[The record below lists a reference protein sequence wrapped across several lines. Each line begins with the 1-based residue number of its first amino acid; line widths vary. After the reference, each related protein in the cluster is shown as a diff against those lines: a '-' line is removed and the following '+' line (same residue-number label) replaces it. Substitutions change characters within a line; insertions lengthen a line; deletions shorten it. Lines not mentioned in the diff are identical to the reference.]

1 MGILDW
7 LSQSAKKLKDVE
19 TQIDEDAKDLYEIY
33 QRNVVLER
41 EIAQRTE
48 ELRLANQT
56 LLTLEQVWDMMNS
69 SRPLSSVL
77 ETIVASLYGEFG
89 YIYSFIAQKQ
99 YSEKETFYTL
109 KTYLENDFS
118 TQLTDLTDSTIFDF
132 QLNPKYDDLIENSI
146 RKKEVAYY
154 VSLKQFI
161 EDNVLNANPKK
172 VEEFTQNT
180 EVKTIII
187 FPITVKNQF
196 SGFLSVFSPR
206 KELKEDELS
215 FLNLFTRQIEL
226 AVTIANLFET
236 VKKQAVTDHLTNLFN
251 RRFFEDA
258 LHREATRSLRTK
270 QPFCLI
276 GLDLDHLKRINDTYG
291 HTMGDKAISTI
302 AQVITR
308 TSRSVDIPAR
318 YGGEEFFV
326 ILPGIDAKGGIIA
339 AERLRASIEASEVAG
354 LEEGI
359 TASLGVASFIE
370 QTTNIDELFEMCD
383 KAMYSSKQKG
393 RNQVTLADVDN
404 MTSWQDVAIDAFVD
418 ILTQHRIPFN
428 KELAQDL
435 IEKLQMKQQ
444 DSTGNSTQEMLYSVV
459 DSISKSYL
467 PLYQDGSTKNKVELA
482 VLIAKR
488 MNLPKTEIDKLKIAI
503 LLYDIGNTMIPKEL
517 LKKPGVLSE
526 EEKNEIEKHPIV
538 GAQEILK
545 PIDSVSDIIPIIEHH
560 HENWDGTGYPNNK
573 KGEEIPTTSQ
583 IILIVDSFFAM
594 TSFRPYR
601 KAYSTEEAIEEIKV
615 NANKKYSKDLTDAFI
630 YTIEEQKKNN

>member
-7 LSQSAKKLKDVE
+7 ISQSAKKLKDVE
-19 TQIDEDAKDLYEIY
+19 SQISDETKDVYEVY

-77 ETIVASLYGEFG
+77 ETIVSSLYGEFG
-89 YIYSFIAQKQ
+89 YVYSFIAQKQ
-99 YSEKETFYTL
+99 YGEEKPFYAL
-109 KTYLENDFS
+109 KTYLENDFALSLSKLTSS
-118 TQLTDLTDSTIFDF
+118 TVFDF
-132 QLNPKYDDLIENSI
+132 KIYPKEQGLIENAIS
-146 RKKEVAYY
+146 KKEICYY
-154 VSLKQFI
+154 ISLKDFI
-161 EDNVLNANPKK
+161 NDNIPDI
-172 VEEFTQNT
+172 EEEKT
-180 EVKTIII
+180 EKFCQDSDVKTIII
-187 FPITVKNQF
+187 LPITVQNQF

-206 KELKEDELS
+206 KELKDDELS

-226 AVTIANLFET
+226 AITIANLFET

-276 GLDLDHLKRINDTYG
+276 GIDLDHLKRINDTYG
-291 HTMGDKAISTI
+291 HSMGDKSIAAIAS
-302 AQVITR
+302 VITKS
-308 TSRSVDIPAR
+308 SRSVDIPSR
-318 YGGEEFFV
+318 FGGEEFFV
-326 ILPGIDAKGGIIA
+326 ILPGIDAKGGLIA
-339 AERLRASIEASEVAG
+339 AERIRATIEQTPVEG

-404 MTSWQDVAIDAFVD
+404 ITSWQDIAIDAFVD

-428 KELAQDL
+428 KNLASDL
-435 IEKLQMKQQ
+435 IEKLQIKQQ
-444 DSTGNSTQEMLYSVV
+444 DSSGSSTQEMLYSIV
-459 DSISKSYL
+459 DSISQSYF
-467 PLYQDGSTKNKVELA
+467 PLHQEGSTKNKVELA
-482 VLIAKR
+482 TLVAKR
-488 MNLPKTEIDKLKIAI
+488 LNLTKTDIDKLKIAM
-503 LLYDIGNTMIPKEL
+503 LLYDIGNTMMPKNIM
-517 LKKPGVLSE
+517 KKAAPLDSN
-526 EEKNEIEKHPIV
+526 EKKEIEKHPVV

-545 PIDSVSDIIPIIEHH
+545 PIASVSDIIPIIEHH
-560 HENWDGTGYPNNK
+560 HENWDGSGYPNNK

-583 IILIVDSFFAM
+583 IILIVDSYFAM
-594 TSFRPYR
+594 ISYRPYR
-601 KAYSTEEAIEEIKV
+601 KAYTIDETIEEIK
-615 NANKKYSKDLTDAFI
+615 ANSGKKYSEEIVEAFI
-630 YTIEEQKKNN
+630 YAINEFKKI